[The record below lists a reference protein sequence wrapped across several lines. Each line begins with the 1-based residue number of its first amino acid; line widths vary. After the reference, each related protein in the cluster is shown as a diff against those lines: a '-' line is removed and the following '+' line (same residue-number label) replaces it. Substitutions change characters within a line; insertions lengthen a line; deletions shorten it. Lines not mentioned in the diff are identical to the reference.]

1 MSLIKQHLHDLMNID
16 TQLLFLQE
24 RLQDAVNVTYTAP
37 ENEDQGYAYAT
48 GYSQSAMK
56 GVIEDLN
63 RIIEQ
68 LHD

>member
-1 MSLIKQHLHDLMNID
+1 MSLIKQHLHDLMSID

-24 RLQDAVNVTYTAP
+24 RLQDAVKVCYTAP
-37 ENEDQGYAYAT
+37 ENEVQGYPYAV
-48 GYSQSAMK
+48 GYSKSAMQ

-68 LHD
+68 LND

>member
-1 MSLIKQHLHDLMNID
+1 MNVD

-37 ENEDQGYAYAT
+37 ENEDQGYPFAT
-48 GYSQSAMK
+48 GYSRSAMQ
-56 GVIEDLN
+56 GVIEDLT

-68 LHD
+68 LND

>member
-1 MSLIKQHLHDLMNID
+1 MNID

-37 ENEDQGYAYAT
+37 ENEDQGYPFAT
-48 GYSQSAMK
+48 GYSRSAMQ
-56 GVIEDLN
+56 GVIEDLT

-68 LHD
+68 LND

>member
-1 MSLIKQHLHDLMNID
+1 MNID

-37 ENEDQGYAYAT
+37 KNEVQGYPYAV
-48 GYSQSAMK
+48 GYSKSAMQ
-56 GVIEDLN
+56 GVIEELN

-68 LHD
+68 LND